1 MAMTLEERAKR
12 SSKINTWKPANSK
25 QIFVEQD
32 GKIFVCWFD
41 KVFQEP
47 KLAKLNKFYIKK
59 GSYENQLDI
68 ITKYINFFINNYDTD
83 HELINAYLKVKFETD
98 VKHTFT
104 EENMDAYI
112 SFLYEV
118 IFTDSLIEKINQ
130 LVEDNYLDDIEAD
143 SEEKRKKYMKNEKK
157 HLESLEFTNQHIKIL
172 LRISLAMKIMC
183 PALFHYHAINTIK
196 IEKDSDNI
204 YRFYRPL
211 FQIFGKVKKE
221 TDNAYVSDEGYFY
234 VYNESTQYYDKYD
247 DMDSTLMEANIPSTT
262 VENMVG
268 LTVEHRVYYA
278 DYNMYNKLYVYV
290 KAKVNESYSNN
301 SPIFDQQEIF
311 GVDLYSVIQS
321 FVRRVLISENI
332 VKYKFNNIWDAKLKK
347 YKENVIG
354 FNKTIIK
361 YQLIYFLK
369 EQYSKNLTEVTNTK
383 NSDGLSGVD
392 KLLMN
397 LSKIDESITIMA
409 DINIP
414 MTIDY
419 LKKRFEVSITE
430 DEIDYYVKNH
440 HPDNIQILLVRS
452 YFAKYFGSY
461 RDLNLLRRRDYITLV
476 ILLKKKL
483 MAELGYDGP
492 VEDGEVRPVALPYI
506 ITGNSS
512 DHINTRVIR
521 NIQFTQKVED
531 SYTFQHLQ
539 DDNHKYLNFIKPD
552 FDMSLLSS
560 LVNTKYTYV
569 EYENQNLTG
578 QEIVYSDDK
587 IADEALFF
595 LTSI

>member
-68 ITKYINFFINNYDTD
+68 ITKYINFFINEYDTD
-83 HELINAYLKVKFETD
+83 HELINAYLKIKFETD

-130 LVEDNYLDDIEAD
+130 LVEDNYLDDIEAN

-221 TDNAYVSDEGYFY
+221 TDNAYVSDEGCFY

-247 DMDSTLMEANIPSTT
+247 EMDSTLIEANIPSTT

-483 MAELGYDGP
+483 MAELGYEGP

>member
-492 VEDGEVRPVALPYI
+492 VEEGEVRPVALPYI

-560 LVNTKYTYV
+560 LVNTKYSYV